1 MHFTTLL
8 LPLLS
13 LASTIR
19 ASPLNSPEDHTLSAR
34 ATTGA
39 FQISDF
45 YDSGVPHSVQAYLSL
60 TIYDPATKLTATC
73 YATQSI
79 QPSIAT
85 AIFPTKCSVPG
96 VAFGMEYYNGL
107 GYVLTILHKWNR
119 DQNTD
124 MGIIWL
130 GTDVQTRVDQFNP
143 NGNVQYL
150 NYATNFTVPYSR
162 YIQPKKAT

>member
-13 LASTIR
+13 LASSIN
-19 ASPLNSPEDHTLSAR
+19 ASPLGLPEDHTLSAR

-45 YDSGVPHSVQAYLSL
+45 YNSGIPHSAQAYLSL
-60 TIYDPATKLTATC
+60 TVKDPATKLTATC
-73 YATQSI
+73 YVTQAI
-79 QPSIAT
+79 LPSIAT

-96 VAFGMEYYNGL
+96 VAFGLEYYQGL

-124 MGIIWL
+124 MGIIWM
-130 GTDVQTRVDQFNP
+130 GTDVQTRVDPFNP
-143 NGNVQYL
+143 NGNVQFL
-150 NYATNFTVPYSR
+150 NYSSNFTVPYSR
-162 YIQPKKAT
+162 YIQLKKST